1 MNAELPERGM
11 STGYGL
17 TETSSVTAT
26 NAGDDYKQRPD
37 SVGVP
42 VPVCDLRI
50 VVDAGADGGIDAPP
64 GGVGEIWIRGPNVV
78 PGYWHREAET
88 AATFTDGWLHTGDI
102 GRIDDEGFL
111 YILDRAKDIIIRGGE
126 NIASIEVEA
135 ALYEDPRVA
144 EAAVFASP
152 HPTLGEEVAAVVRLW
167 PGMEADADELRARVA
182 EQIAPFKVPSQIWFV
197 TDPFPRNA
205 AGKMLKR
212 ELKDRFAPA
221 SSSG

>member
-1 MNAELPERGM
+1 MR
-11 STGYGL
+11 TG
-17 TETSSVTAT
+17 A
-26 NAGDDYKQRPD
+26 
-37 SVGVP
+37 
-42 VPVCDLRI
+42 
-50 VVDAGADGGIDAPP
+50 IDAPP

>member
-1 MNAELPERGM
+1 MTT
-11 STGYGL
+11 TGSGP
-17 TETSSVTAT
+17 TAS
-26 NAGDDYKQRPD
+26 AI
-37 SVGVP
+37 P
-42 VPVCDLRI
+42 VPVCDVRI
-50 VVDAGADGGIDAPP
+50 VADAGADGGVDAPP

-78 PGYWHREAET
+78 PGYWHREEET

-102 GRIDDEGFL
+102 GRVDDEGFL

-182 EQIAPFKVPSQIWFV
+182 EQIAPFKVPYADLV
-197 TDPFPRNA
+197 RHRPV
-205 AGKMLKR
+205 
-212 ELKDRFAPA
+212 PA
-221 SSSG
+221 QRGRQDAQARAQGPLRADARSVGRPVLT